1 MVDNLDT
8 PYITACQ
15 IDFKKAALLGAKP
28 ASVCQ
33 DETKKHVL
41 VLKLDNA
48 QPKLSKFLPAT
59 PN

>member
-1 MVDNLDT
+1 MVENLNT
-8 PYITACQ
+8 SYITASQ
-15 IDFKKAALLGAKP
+15 IYFKKAALLGAKP

-48 QPKLSKFLPAT
+48 QPKPSKFMPAT

>member
-1 MVDNLDT
+1 MVINLDT

-15 IDFKKAALLGAKP
+15 IDFKLAALLGAKP

-48 QPKLSKFLPAT
+48 QPKPS
-59 PN
+59 

>member
-1 MVDNLDT
+1 MVENLDT

-15 IDFKKAALLGAKP
+15 IYLKKAALLGAKP

-48 QPKLSKFLPAT
+48 
-59 PN
+59 